1 MTMGMRIG
9 VDDFRKYMTI
19 FNIGNRT
26 GIDLPGEAAGLVL
39 DADAM
44 TITDLAANS
53 FGQGFNTTMIQMVS
67 AFSSIVNGGTYYQPH
82 VVKKILDSSGATV
95 ETIQPQVMKRTVSQ
109 KTAETLRTY
118 LYHVI
123 AGDGVMTGTGSAA
136 GVEGYKIGGKTGTA
150 EKIPRDKKNYV
161 VSFLGAAP
169 IDNPQVVLYVV
180 VDEPNVAEQLSLIHI

>member
-1 MTMGMRIG
+1 
-9 VDDFRKYMTI
+9 
-19 FNIGNRT
+19 
-26 GIDLPGEAAGLVL
+26 
-39 DADAM
+39 
-44 TITDLAANS
+44 
-53 FGQGFNTTMIQMVS
+53 
-67 AFSSIVNGGTYYQPH
+67 
-82 VVKKILDSSGATV
+82 
-95 ETIQPQVMKRTVSQ
+95 MKRTVSQ

-169 IDNPQVVLYVV
+169 IDNPQVVLYVWWMSPTWRNSPTV
-180 VDEPNVAEQLSLIHI
+180 LTPRRFSAAS

>member
-1 MTMGMRIG
+1 
-9 VDDFRKYMTI
+9 
-19 FNIGNRT
+19 
-26 GIDLPGEAAGLVL
+26 
-39 DADAM
+39 M

-150 EKIPRDKKNYV
+150 GEDSPRQEKLRC
-161 VSFLGAAP
+161 FLPGGG
-169 IDNPQVVLYVV
+169 
-180 VDEPNVAEQLSLIHI
+180 SH